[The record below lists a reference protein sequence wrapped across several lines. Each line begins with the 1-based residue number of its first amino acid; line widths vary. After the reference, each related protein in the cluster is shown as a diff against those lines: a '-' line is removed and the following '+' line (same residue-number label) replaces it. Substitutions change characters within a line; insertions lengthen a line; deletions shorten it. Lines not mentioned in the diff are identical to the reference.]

1 MYGELENCRTS
12 IISLKSDYF
21 KGYHFLLKLTL
32 PIAPIVYSYE
42 SRTGY
47 IKDAQKFNAW
57 IIRPTER
64 LYLDIV
70 LNNPKNKLS
79 FSKVFKNC
87 LSLVKQGSEGVFLWW
102 VVLNFLQIYRKTFFG
117 YILPENE
124 KIIYTVSKSRNIAVF
139 VFWNIIL
146 FG

>member
-1 MYGELENCRTS
+1 MVSSKIAEPQLHHWKMIT
-12 IISLKSDYF
+12 F

-79 FSKVFKNC
+79 FSKVIKKMLKFSETGIRRRFFMMG
-87 LSLVKQGSEGVFLWW
+87 SLK
-102 VVLNFLQIYRKTFFG
+102 FFAN
-117 YILPENE
+117 L
-124 KIIYTVSKSRNIAVF
+124 
-139 VFWNIIL
+139 
-146 FG
+146 

>member
-79 FSKVFKNC
+79 FSKVF
-87 LSLVKQGSEGVFLWW
+87 
-102 VVLNFLQIYRKTFFG
+102 
-117 YILPENE
+117 
-124 KIIYTVSKSRNIAVF
+124 
-139 VFWNIIL
+139 
-146 FG
+146 

>member
-1 MYGELENCRTS
+1 MFPLPGFDNFENCE
-12 IISLKSDYF
+12 LKNVNTNTNSETQKNVHGAVCNFSDAVCMVSSKIAEPQLYHWKMITF

-79 FSKVFKNC
+79 FSKVF
-87 LSLVKQGSEGVFLWW
+87 
-102 VVLNFLQIYRKTFFG
+102 
-117 YILPENE
+117 
-124 KIIYTVSKSRNIAVF
+124 
-139 VFWNIIL
+139 
-146 FG
+146 